1 MSATAKISVAM
12 GREELRLAKTAAN
25 AEGISL
31 SAYVTR
37 AVRDRLAEQRRL
49 AAARA
54 VMSTFGVGD
63 FPSADEQEEIVAL
76 WLAAKANVKA
86 ATARG
91 SKRRRSS
98 ATPSR

>member
-54 VMSTFGVGD
+54 VMATFDMGD
-63 FPSADEQEEIVAL
+63 FPSAEEQEEIVAS
-76 WLAAKANVKA
+76 WLEAKAVA
-86 ATARG
+86 APAKG
-91 SKRRRSS
+91 SKRRRAS
-98 ATPSR
+98 ATRSR